1 MDRKKLKEIILG
13 GGCFWCTEAAFLMV
27 PGVVSVESGYAGG
40 EKSNPTY
47 EEVSSGETGHAE
59 VVKINYDADK
69 TDLDKILKV
78 FFTVHNPTTLNRQG
92 SDIGTQYRSIILWSD
107 DKQHEAVMEY
117 LKKIKSDYSKPV
129 VTEVKKIE
137 IFYPAE
143 EYHQRYFAKN
153 PKNSYCQLVIAPK
166 IAKVE
171 NMLSKAKD

>member
-1 MDRKKLKEIILG
+1 M
-13 GGCFWCTEAAFLMV
+13 AQ
-27 PGVVSVESGYAGG
+27 
-40 EKSNPTY
+40 
-47 EEVSSGETGHAE
+47 E